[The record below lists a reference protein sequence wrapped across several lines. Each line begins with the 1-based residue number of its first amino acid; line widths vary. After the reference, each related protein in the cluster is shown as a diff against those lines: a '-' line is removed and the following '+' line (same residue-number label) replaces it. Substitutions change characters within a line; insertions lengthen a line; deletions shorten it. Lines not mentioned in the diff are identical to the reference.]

1 MRISDWS
8 SDVCSSDLSLQLA
21 RLVHGDL
28 LFDQARLGHRNPS
41 LRAPARLF
49 EGTGVWRCRV
59 NKSRK
64 AEIDEKAG
72 QPVIGAMIRSA
83 EGGAVRGSRR
93 PLRGLITLRRFL
105 NAIKDLDR
113 MITHHNSRH

>member
-1 MRISDWS
+1 MTLRPPRSTRTDTLFPNTS
-8 SDVCSSDLSLQLA
+8 FFRSVAEQSRRRAAPRQAQDLAVDCAVASLQLA

-64 AEIDEKAG
+64 AEID
-72 QPVIGAMIRSA
+72 
-83 EGGAVRGSRR
+83 
-93 PLRGLITLRRFL
+93 
-105 NAIKDLDR
+105 
-113 MITHHNSRH
+113 